1 MRINNTPM
9 FNGWQDSKMQKS
21 TFQNSDFQ
29 AALKSKAEQIQ
40 ARSAAKEMKND
51 AVQSQDKSA
60 AKEKILNEYPFL
72 TEEYLDELINDY
84 DIENMSSSELDKLA
98 EELMDK
104 NIIPSYPH
112 ENGLHMIAVY
122 PKALYDKIMSGDTSV
137 IQSGMQG
144 VISKSPDYL
153 YTVYKVAG
161 REIMV
166 NHDSDI
172 GCNYMRYSI
181 HLSQEAFS
189 QYNEYYTDSERKLAQ
204 QIIKGEQAFY
214 DLMAAVVK
222 CKEG

>member
-1 MRINNTPM
+1 MRINNTAL
-9 FNGWQDSKMQKS
+9 FYTRQDSKIQKD
-21 TFQNSDFQ
+21 TFQNLEFQ
-29 AALKSKAEQIQ
+29 YALKSKAEQIQ
-40 ARSAAKEMKND
+40 ARSAATEMRSS
-51 AVQSQDKSA
+51 AIQSQDKSA

-84 DIENMSSSELDKLA
+84 DIENMSSFELNKLA

-112 ENGLHMIAVY
+112 ENGLHMLAVY
-122 PKALYDKIMSGDTSV
+122 PKSLYDKIMSGDTSA

-144 VISKSPDYL
+144 VISEYPGYL
-153 YTVYKVAG
+153 YTVYKAAG

-172 GCNYMRYSI
+172 GFNYMRYSI

-204 QIIKGEQAFY
+204 QIIKSKQAFY
-214 DLMAAVVK
+214 DLMDAVVK
-222 CKEG
+222 CKE